1 MKINHFFPRFIIDK
15 SVKRVIKLKKSEKK
29 YPGRIIKCFTIK
41 SIMILLS
48 FFYLNEISLAQSSSS
63 YLTLKSQK
71 TDLVLE
77 SKISITNNS
86 YFVLFN
92 SRLLET
98 NSIIS
103 GSTPKNLT
111 NYFRKQI
118 VYYSIKDELD
128 NDVVSTDHSLNPY
141 KIEKKTNSRDFV
153 KSYQVDFKFS
163 NYLLQSDAFFN
174 AFLYNVE
181 RKTFFNDLTTKHN
194 QIYTNEFPILEFQ
207 SVAAQQYW
215 SGTKFWGGIGVAM
228 IGVLMV
234 TPKSI
239 TKWEEDYI
247 ENAQANLRRAFTE
260 PPVWDED
267 HWEINYIG
275 HPYAGALYYNTI
287 RAQGGSMINSFVF
300 SAIIST
306 GWEYL
311 YEGVAERPSIQDLW
325 VTPVVGSIL
334 GEIIHQATLGMRKN
348 GYSIFEAA
356 FVTVFNPM
364 YVILNGYN

>member
-1 MKINHFFPRFIIDK
+1 MNSNNHILNEVYFNY
-15 SVKRVIKLKKSEKK
+15 SN
-29 YPGRIIKCFTIK
+29 RIIKNFSTKTAIFLVITLFW
-41 SIMILLS
+41 S
-48 FFYLNEISLAQSSSS
+48 EINLAQFYSSHLTTNSQKNSLILQPSSSFA
-63 YLTLKSQK
+63 
-71 TDLVLE
+71 
-77 SKISITNNS
+77 NNHS
-86 YFVLFN
+86 FHLFN
-92 SRLLET
+92 SKFLRT

-103 GSTPKNLT
+103 INTFNNLE
-111 NYFRKQI
+111 NYFKEQI

-128 NDVVSTDHSLNPY
+128 NDVVSTDHSLY
-141 KIEKKTNSRDFV
+141 QYRIEKETKSNEFV
-153 KSYQVDFKFS
+153 KSYQMDFKFS

-174 AFLYNVE
+174 AFIYNVE
-181 RKTFFNDLTTKHN
+181 KKTFFNDLITKNN

-207 SVAAQQYW
+207 SPAAQQYW

-234 TPKSI
+234 APKSF
-239 TKWEEDYI
+239 TKWEEGYI
-247 ENAQANLRRAFTE
+247 DNAQANLRRAFSE

-287 RAQGGSMINSFVF
+287 RAQGGSMINSFIF

-334 GEIIHQATLGMRKN
+334 GEIIHQATMGMRKN

>member
-1 MKINHFFPRFIIDK
+1 MNSNDHILNEVCFNYYD
-15 SVKRVIKLKKSEKK
+15 
-29 YPGRIIKCFTIK
+29 RIIGSFSIKTI
-41 SIMILLS
+41 IILVLTMLLS
-48 FFYLNEISLAQSSSS
+48 EINLAQFYSGH
-63 YLTLKSQK
+63 LTTNSQ
-71 TDLVLE
+71 
-77 SKISITNNS
+77 NNS
-86 YFVLFN
+86 IVIQSTSSIANNHSFHLFN
-92 SRLLET
+92 SKFQRS
-98 NSIIS
+98 NSIIKIN
-103 GSTPKNLT
+103 TFNNLE
-111 NYFRKQI
+111 NYFKEQI

-128 NDVVSTDHSLNPY
+128 NDIISYDYSLNQY
-141 KIEKKTNSRDFV
+141 KSEKETEPLNFV
-153 KSYQVDFKFS
+153 KSYEMDFRFS
-163 NYLLQSDAFFN
+163 NYLLQSDVFFN
-174 AFLYNVE
+174 SFIYNVE

-194 QIYTNEFPILEFQ
+194 HIYTNEFPILEFQ

-239 TKWEEDYI
+239 TKWEDDYI
-247 ENAQANLRRAFTE
+247 ENASSNLKRAFSE

-287 RAQGGSMINSFVF
+287 RAQGGSMLNSFIF

-311 YEGVAERPSIQDLW
+311 YEGVAERPSTQDLI
-325 VTPVVGSIL
+325 VTPVAGAIL
-334 GEIIHQATLGMRKN
+334 GELIHQATLGMRKN